1 MSFLYW
7 LESIR
12 CPFLDAV
19 MQAFTC
25 FGEELAFLL
34 LALTIFWCVSKEEG
48 YYLLFVGFFGTVLN
62 QFLKL
67 LCRIPRPWVRDP
79 SFTIVE
85 SARSGAGGY
94 SFPSGH
100 TQNAVGT
107 LGGIARWH
115 KNRALRI
122 VCIVLAALTAFSR
135 MYLGVHTPLDVS
147 VAAVTAVVLIFVIY
161 PIVRSAAEDP
171 KKMAVLL
178 GVMTVVALAYVIYA
192 NFARF
197 PADVDPDNLFEGRK
211 NSCSLLGALLG
222 FCVGYTLERKY
233 IRFETKAVW
242 WAQVLKVLGGAA
254 LLLAVKQ
261 GLKLLFAAVGFTWI
275 GTHAIRYFFVV
286 LLAATVVWWYF
297 AGRLGNASANATFA
311 VPLAGAVGG
320 NQLAPVTAGFF
331 LPPARALGTTAFALL
346 VAALLASFGSG
357 NLLGWDALARWDFA
371 GTDVQANLGALLL
384 QPATWCIAASWLAAA
399 AVLSACRC
407 RPSRILAVFGIVL
420 AAAAL
425 VAGICAAA
433 WLASG
438 QHAWMPSAAAI
449 ASTVVAVA
457 GLAIASYLE
466 PPAPELWEAGEEF
479 EPSEG

>member
-79 SFTIVE
+79 DFTIVE

-178 GVMTVVALAYVIYA
+178 G
-192 NFARF
+192 
-197 PADVDPDNLFEGRK
+197 
-211 NSCSLLGALLG
+211 

-286 LLAATVVWWYF
+286 LLAATVWPLTFRWF
-297 AGRLGNASANATFA
+297 ARLG
-311 VPLAGAVGG
+311 
-320 NQLAPVTAGFF
+320 
-331 LPPARALGTTAFALL
+331 RK
-346 VAALLASFGSG
+346 
-357 NLLGWDALARWDFA
+357 
-371 GTDVQANLGALLL
+371 QA
-384 QPATWCIAASWLAAA
+384 
-399 AVLSACRC
+399 
-407 RPSRILAVFGIVL
+407 
-420 AAAAL
+420 
-425 VAGICAAA
+425 
-433 WLASG
+433 
-438 QHAWMPSAAAI
+438 
-449 ASTVVAVA
+449 
-457 GLAIASYLE
+457 
-466 PPAPELWEAGEEF
+466 
-479 EPSEG
+479 

>member
-147 VAAVTAVVLIFVIY
+147 VAAVTAVVL
-161 PIVRSAAEDP
+161 
-171 KKMAVLL
+171 
-178 GVMTVVALAYVIYA
+178 AYVIYA

-261 GLKLLFAAVGFTWI
+261 GLKLLFAAVGVTWI

-286 LLAATVVWWYF
+286 LLAATVWPLTFRWF
-297 AGRLGNASANATFA
+297 ARLG
-311 VPLAGAVGG
+311 
-320 NQLAPVTAGFF
+320 
-331 LPPARALGTTAFALL
+331 RK
-346 VAALLASFGSG
+346 
-357 NLLGWDALARWDFA
+357 
-371 GTDVQANLGALLL
+371 QA
-384 QPATWCIAASWLAAA
+384 
-399 AVLSACRC
+399 
-407 RPSRILAVFGIVL
+407 
-420 AAAAL
+420 
-425 VAGICAAA
+425 
-433 WLASG
+433 
-438 QHAWMPSAAAI
+438 
-449 ASTVVAVA
+449 
-457 GLAIASYLE
+457 
-466 PPAPELWEAGEEF
+466 
-479 EPSEG
+479 

>member
-1 MSFLYW
+1 MQFLYF

-12 CPFLDAV
+12 NPVLDAI
-19 MQAFTC
+19 MQFFTELG
-25 FGEELAFLL
+25 GEAVFLV
-34 LALTIFWCVSKEEG
+34 LALMIFWCVSKEEG

-242 WAQVLKVLGGAA
+242 WAQVLKAVLGLAITIGLRTVLKAP
-254 LLLAVKQ
+254 LLALCGGHNIANLIRYALMVI
-261 GLKLLFAAVGFTWI
+261 FAAGIWPMTFGW
-275 GTHAIRYFFVV
+275 F
-286 LLAATVVWWYF
+286 
-297 AGRLGNASANATFA
+297 GRLGRNKP
-311 VPLAGAVGG
+311 VP
-320 NQLAPVTAGFF
+320 
-331 LPPARALGTTAFALL
+331 GT
-346 VAALLASFGSG
+346 S
-357 NLLGWDALARWDFA
+357 D
-371 GTDVQANLGALLL
+371 
-384 QPATWCIAASWLAAA
+384 
-399 AVLSACRC
+399 
-407 RPSRILAVFGIVL
+407 
-420 AAAAL
+420 
-425 VAGICAAA
+425 
-433 WLASG
+433 
-438 QHAWMPSAAAI
+438 
-449 ASTVVAVA
+449 
-457 GLAIASYLE
+457 
-466 PPAPELWEAGEEF
+466 
-479 EPSEG
+479 

>member
-161 PIVRSAAEDP
+161 P
-171 KKMAVLL
+171 
-178 GVMTVVALAYVIYA
+178 

-261 GLKLLFAAVGFTWI
+261 GLKLLFAAVGVTWI

-286 LLAATVVWWYF
+286 LLAATVWPLTFRWF
-297 AGRLGNASANATFA
+297 ARLG
-311 VPLAGAVGG
+311 
-320 NQLAPVTAGFF
+320 
-331 LPPARALGTTAFALL
+331 RK
-346 VAALLASFGSG
+346 
-357 NLLGWDALARWDFA
+357 
-371 GTDVQANLGALLL
+371 QA
-384 QPATWCIAASWLAAA
+384 
-399 AVLSACRC
+399 
-407 RPSRILAVFGIVL
+407 
-420 AAAAL
+420 
-425 VAGICAAA
+425 
-433 WLASG
+433 
-438 QHAWMPSAAAI
+438 
-449 ASTVVAVA
+449 
-457 GLAIASYLE
+457 
-466 PPAPELWEAGEEF
+466 
-479 EPSEG
+479 